1 MCTQAASVILGKTCS
16 TELKTSLNKIGP
28 YQSQASP
35 LRTEEKLIENKS
47 SITQTLNL
55 NYVSMKYNFC
65 GGQKAFV

>member
-1 MCTQAASVILGKTCS
+1 MCIQAASVILGKTCR
-16 TELKTSLNKIGP
+16 TELKTCLNKIGP
-28 YQSQASP
+28 YQSQASD
-35 LRTEEKLIENKS
+35 EKLIENIS